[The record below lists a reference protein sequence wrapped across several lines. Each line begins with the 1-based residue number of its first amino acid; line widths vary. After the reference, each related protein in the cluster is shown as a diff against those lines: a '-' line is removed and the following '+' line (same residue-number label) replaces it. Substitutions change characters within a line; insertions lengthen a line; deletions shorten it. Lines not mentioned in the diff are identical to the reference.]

1 MKYFRIF
8 ITICIFSLTFV
19 SCTNDDAITPP
30 QNVQESES
38 VQNALSQLRT
48 HFDDNGVLTEAANPT
63 GNLIIDFCFE
73 FVYPVTLI
81 YNNGATVT
89 VENLG
94 ELITVI
100 LNSTPELYIV
110 GIEFPF
116 DVIWYNP
123 ATNQTEVV
131 TINNEDEF
139 IALIETCDFDPCIC
153 TDEVDPVC
161 VEIETPQGPVVLT
174 FPNPCHAECE
184 GFTEE
189 DFIECQNDCECTDEY
204 DPVCVESGGAII
216 EFANECIALCEG
228 FTPNDF
234 VECPSECECPA
245 EIDPV
250 CVETASG
257 NIIEFDNECLA
268 LCEGYTPNDFVDC
281 PADVCDITEVSV
293 EVGECDPASSVYTV
307 TINFEVINPSN
318 DTFDV
323 YALNGDFI
331 GNYPLSSLPLTLEFE
346 SNGTGVGGVTVCIND
361 NPNCCAEITWIPP
374 TCDGGECSITN
385 LSVDVGD
392 CNPSGGYVITID
404 FDHQNAGNDFFDLYI
419 RNDELIG
426 FFPLSDLPLTIAFE
440 PSGFDNDYIR
450 VCINDTP
457 DCCAEIEWEP
467 PTCQDACECNDLY
480 DPVCVEFGGAIIT
493 YFNACYA
500 ECDGFT
506 EADYVDCDP
515 VEPCVDCITEPY
527 EPLCVEF
534 AGTVIT
540 MYNECF
546 LFCNGF
552 TPNDIV
558 DCN

>member
-1 MKYFRIF
+1 MKHFKIF
-8 ITICIFSLTFV
+8 FAACLLSLMFV
-19 SCTNDDAITPP
+19 ACTNDEAITPP

-38 VQNALSQLRT
+38 VQNALSQLET
-48 HFDDNGVLTEAANPT
+48 HFDDNGVLLSDTNPT
-63 GNLIIDFCFE
+63 GNLVIDFCFE
-73 FVYPVTLI
+73 FVYPITLI

-123 ATNQTEVV
+123 ATNETEVV

-139 IALIETCDFDPCIC
+139 ITLIETCNFDPCIC
-153 TDEVDPVC
+153 PDVVDPVC
-161 VEIETPQGPVVLT
+161 VEIITDEGPIILT
-174 FPNPCHAECE
+174 FPNPCIAECE

-189 DFIECQNDCECTDEY
+189 DYVDCENDCQCTDEY
-204 DPVCVESGGAII
+204 EPVCVESGGAII
-216 EFANECIALCEG
+216 EFGNECLALCEG
-228 FTPNDF
+228 FTPEDF
-234 VECPSECECPA
+234 VDCPTDCDCPT

-250 CVETASG
+250 CVETPSG
-257 NIIEFDNECLA
+257 NIIQFDNECLA
-268 LCEGYTPNDFVDC
+268 LCEGFEVEDFVDC
-281 PADVCDITEVSV
+281 PVEDCEITNVTV
-293 EVGECDPASSVYTV
+293 EVGECDAAGNVYEV
-307 TINFEVINPSN
+307 TIDFEVLNPTG
-318 DTFDV
+318 DTFEVTKLDGV
-323 YALNGDFI
+323 LI
-331 GNYPLSSLPLTLEFE
+331 GSFPYTSLPLTLEFE
-346 SNGTGVGGVTVCIND
+346 SNAAEAGVIVCVSD
-361 NPNCCAEITWIPP
+361 VPECCTTITWIPP
-374 TCDGGECSITN
+374 TCGGGECAITN
-385 LSVDVGD
+385 LTVDVGECD
-392 CNPSGGYVITID
+392 PSGVYALTID
-404 FDHQNAGNDFFDLYI
+404 FDYVNADNEFFDLFI
-419 RNDELIG
+419 RDEVFIG
-426 FFPLSDLPLTIAFE
+426 FFELSQLPLTIAFE

-450 VCINDTP
+450 VCINDNP
-457 DCCAEIEWEP
+457 DCCAEIEWVP
-467 PTCQDACECNDLY
+467 PACPGECECNSLY
-480 DPVCVEFGGAIIT
+480 DPVCVGTGGAVIT

-515 VEPCVDCITEPY
+515 VEPCVDCISEPY

-534 AGTVIT
+534 GGTVLT

-552 TPNDIV
+552 TGDDIV